1 VKILFLGTPEFAL
14 PCLLRLRGERHE
26 IVGILT
32 QPDRPA
38 GRGKRM
44 TPSPVKRWATSLGLP
59 VLQPEKLKDPALFSS
74 LQPLK
79 ADLFVVVAY
88 GKILPPD
95 MLRLPPQGCVNVHAS
110 LLPRYRGAAPIQ
122 RAIMAGELWTGITI
136 MQMNEGMDTG
146 PILLQAPHPILPS
159 DDAGALHGRLA
170 LLAARTLSFA
180 LDEMRQG
187 RLHPIDQP
195 EEGVSYAPPVQ
206 KEEAHI
212 LWDRPAQTLL
222 LQIRGLSPKPGAFAF
237 YKGMRLKILK
247 TRIGKGEMPPRPPGV
262 VLAVDEEGIRVA
274 TGDSASLV
282 LLKLQPEGGSL
293 MQASEFARG
302 HRLTAEDSFGGPA
315 GC

>member
-14 PCLLRLRGERHE
+14 PCLLRLGRERHQ

-44 TPSPVKRWATSLGLP
+44 TPSPVKRWGTSLGVP
-59 VLQPEKLKDPALFSS
+59 VLQPEKLKDPALLSS
-74 LQPLK
+74 LQRLK

-95 MLRLPPQGCVNVHAS
+95 MLRLPPQGCINVHAS
-110 LLPRYRGAAPIQ
+110 LLPKYRGAAPIQ
-122 RAIMAGELWTGITI
+122 RAIMAGDLWTGITI

-159 DDAGALHGRLA
+159 DDAGALHDRLA

-180 LDEMRQG
+180 VDEMRLG
-187 RLHPIDQP
+187 RLHPVNQP
-195 EEGVSYAPPVQ
+195 PEGVSYAPPLR
-206 KEEAHI
+206 KEEAQI

-237 YKGMRLKILK
+237 FKGRRLRILEA
-247 TRIGKGEMPPRPPGV
+247 RIGRAGMPNHPPGN
-262 VLAVDEEGIRVA
+262 VLGLEEGGIRLA
-274 TGDSASLV
+274 TGDSESLI
-282 LLKLQPEGGSL
+282 LLRLQPEGGSL

-302 HRLTAEDSFGGPA
+302 HSLTADDFFGGPA
-315 GC
+315 DC